1 MQCVHC
7 KGVIEMK
14 PAPFSIDGDGYH
26 LRWDAVPAW
35 VCTQCGEAYFES
47 REVKVIQ
54 KALSALDR
62 EIAALAAQ
70 GG

>member
-14 PAPFSIDGDGYH
+14 PAPFS
-26 LRWDAVPAW
+26 DAVPAW

-62 EIAALAAQ
+62 ESAALAAQ